1 MGKKTLHW
9 HPAFQAALQV
19 ELAEDRPYL
28 RFVEEYNLSK
38 KPLRMDTL
46 VIKLEPGHV
55 IKKSIG
61 KVFRQHNIV
70 EYKSPEDYISI
81 NDFYKV
87 MGYVCIY
94 QSDTEKVME
103 IPPEELTVTFVCSR
117 YPTALIEHLKTNY
130 GILLREE
137 FEGIYYVDGL
147 MFPMQVL
154 LTDQLS
160 KEDYIWLS
168 RLRKDLEIKSDIEP
182 LALAYKGKDKDP
194 LYQAVMDLI
203 IRANQEQYEE
213 GKKMCEALREL
224 FADELEEREERG
236 MEKGLEKGIE
246 KGIEKGME
254 RGAIVK
260 LISQIRKKHQKGLSA
275 SEIAEILEEDPE
287 QVHKIYQI
295 IQEHDKYTDEEV
307 CQVCFVCGEE

>member
-61 KVFRQHNIV
+61 KLFRQHNIV

-87 MGYVCIY
+87 IGYVCIY

-103 IPPEELTVTFVCSR
+103 ILPEELTVTFVCSH
-117 YPTALIEHLKTNY
+117 YPMALIDHLKKNY
-130 GILLREE
+130 GILLREV
-137 FEGIYYVDGL
+137 FEGIYYMDGL

-154 LTDQLS
+154 VTDQLS

-182 LALAYKGKDKDP
+182 LALVYKGKEKDP

-224 FADELEEREERG
+224 FADELVEC
-236 MEKGLEKGIE
+236 K
-246 KGIEKGME
+246 EKGME
-254 RGAIVK
+254 QGAMLK
-260 LISQIRKKHQKGLSA
+260 LISLVRKKQQKGILSA
-275 SEIAEILEEDPE
+275 EIAELLEEDVE

-295 IQEHDKYTDEEV
+295 IQEHAEYTDEEV
-307 CQVCFVCGEE
+307 CEVCLACGEE

>member
-1 MGKKTLHW
+1 MGKKTLQW

-46 VIKLEPGHV
+46 IIKLEPGHV

-61 KVFRQHNIV
+61 KLFRQHNIV

-94 QSDTEKVME
+94 QSDTDKVME
-103 IPPEELTVTFVCSR
+103 ILPEELTVTFVCSH
-117 YPTALIEHLKTNY
+117 YPMALIDHLKKNY
-130 GILLREE
+130 GILLREV
-137 FEGIYYVDGL
+137 FEGIYYMDGL

-154 LTDQLS
+154 VTDQLS

-182 LALAYKGKDKDP
+182 LALVYKGKEKDP

-224 FADELEEREERG
+224 FADEL
-236 MEKGLEKGIE
+236 LECK
-246 KGIEKGME
+246 EKGME
-254 RGAIVK
+254 QGAMLK
-260 LISQIRKKHQKGLSA
+260 LISLVRKKQQKGIPSA
-275 SEIAEILEEDPE
+275 EIAELLEEDVE

-295 IQEHDKYTDEEV
+295 IQDHAEYTDEEV
-307 CQVCFVCGEE
+307 CQVCLACGEE

>member
-46 VIKLEPGHV
+46 IIKLEPGHV

-61 KVFRQHNIV
+61 KLFKQHNIV

-94 QSDTEKVME
+94 QSETEKVME
-103 IPPEELTVTFVCSR
+103 IPPEELTVTFVCSH
-117 YPTALIEHLKTNY
+117 YPMALIDHLKKNY
-130 GILLREE
+130 GILLREV
-137 FEGIYYVDGL
+137 FEGIYYMDGL
-147 MFPMQVL
+147 MFPVQVL
-154 LTDQLS
+154 VTDQLS

-182 LALAYKGKDKDP
+182 LALMYKGKEKDP

-224 FADELEEREERG
+224 FADELVEC
-236 MEKGLEKGIE
+236 K
-246 KGIEKGME
+246 EKGME
-254 RGAIVK
+254 QGAMLK
-260 LISQIRKKHQKGLSA
+260 LISQIRKKQQKGIPSA
-275 SEIAEILEEDPE
+275 EIAELLEEDVE
-287 QVHKIYQI
+287 LVHKIYQI
-295 IQEHDKYTDEEV
+295 IQEHAEYTDEEV
-307 CQVCFVCGEE
+307 CQVCLACGEE

>member
-1 MGKKTLHW
+1 MGKKMLHW

-28 RFVEEYNLSK
+28 RFAEEYNLSK

-61 KVFRQHNIV
+61 KLFRQHNIV

-103 IPPEELTVTFVCSR
+103 IPPEELTVTFVCSH
-117 YPTALIEHLKTNY
+117 YPAALIRYLKGNCR
-130 GILLREE
+130 ISLREM
-137 FEGIYYVDGL
+137 FEGIYYIDGL
-147 MFPMQVL
+147 MFPAQVL
-154 LTDQLS
+154 VTDQLS

-182 LALAYKGKDKDP
+182 LALAYKGKEKDP

-224 FADELEEREERG
+224 FADELEEREEKG
-236 MEKGLEKGIE
+236 ME

-260 LISQIRKKHQKGLSA
+260 LISQIRKKQQKGLSA
-275 SEIAEILEEDPE
+275 AETAEILEEEPE
-287 QVHKIYQI
+287 QVYKIYQI
-295 IQEHDKYTDEEV
+295 IQDHAEYTDEEV
-307 CQVCFVCGEE
+307 CQVCLAYGEE

>member
-1 MGKKTLHW
+1 
-9 HPAFQAALQV
+9 
-19 ELAEDRPYL
+19 
-28 RFVEEYNLSK
+28 
-38 KPLRMDTL
+38 
-46 VIKLEPGHV
+46 
-55 IKKSIG
+55 
-61 KVFRQHNIV
+61 
-70 EYKSPEDYISI
+70 
-81 NDFYKV
+81 

-94 QSDTEKVME
+94 QSDTEKILE
-103 IPPEELTVTFVCSR
+103 IRPEELTVTFVCSH
-117 YPTALIEHLKTNY
+117 YPTALIEHLKANY

-137 FEGIYYVDGL
+137 FEGIYYMEGL
-147 MFPMQVL
+147 MFPVQVL

-236 MEKGLEKGIE
+236 MEKGLEKG
-246 KGIEKGME
+246 ME

-260 LISQIRKKHQKGLSA
+260 LISQIRKKQQKGLSVA
-275 SEIAEILEEDPE
+275 EIAEILEEEPE
-287 QVHKIYQI
+287 LVSKIYQT
-295 IQEHDKYTDEEV
+295 IQGHMESTDEEV
-307 CQVCFVCGEE
+307 YQICFS